1 MRRSSSLAGFSQTSN
16 SKQMKRNFSVAVGK
30 EKQKDSTMK
39 SSLKTAL
46 VVVTLALPFPAASL
60 ADALT
65 ITGYPTSVT
74 VSIIQSVES
83 SQQKV
88 TAGEQLK
95 SQLVGAWTLVLMDG
109 VKADGTRQPRFGP
122 NPIGSLIF
130 TPNGRF
136 SVQVMRSNRPLFASN
151 NRDTGTAEE
160 NKAAVQG
167 TLCLFGTYTVDEVNR
182 SFALL
187 VEGSSYPNFE
197 GRTQR
202 LRSATVTDDVLTF
215 NLPGENSSVPGSGFT
230 AVENI
235 WKKVK

>member
-1 MRRSSSLAGFSQTSN
+1 
-16 SKQMKRNFSVAVGK
+16 
-30 EKQKDSTMK
+30 
-39 SSLKTAL
+39 
-46 VVVTLALPFPAASL
+46 
-60 ADALT
+60 
-65 ITGYPTSVT
+65 
-74 VSIIQSVES
+74 
-83 SQQKV
+83 
-88 TAGEQLK
+88 
-95 SQLVGAWTLVLMDG
+95 
-109 VKADGTRQPRFGP
+109 
-122 NPIGSLIF
+122 
-130 TPNGRF
+130 
-136 SVQVMRSNRPLFASN
+136 MRSNRSLFASN

-167 TLCLFGTYTVDEVNR
+167 TLSLFGTYTVDEVNR

-230 AVENI
+230 AVENV